1 MITNDKI
8 SIELSNPFAES
19 GVVTCSI
26 EDIRKI
32 DTTIEFKS
40 DNGIIVALP
49 DGDSSLLTG
58 LNEDDIS
65 IYNLGDSISV
75 YADTDGNICK
85 ANDKYEIYK
94 SVLSKANK
102 GCVFSG
108 KVIDSTK
115 QGLLVDVDG
124 LQAFMPKGQIGL
136 DVNENFQSYIG
147 RCIDVKLISVKLK
160 EKEGNRFLPVVSHK
174 ALIDENNAESSQEQ
188 LKALRVGDT
197 VSGIVKKIENYGVF
211 VSIFPSVDGLIHI
224 TDLSWKRVSNPAD
237 IVTIG
242 EHIDVVVLEKKQMKD
257 GKFRISLGLKQLSQ
271 KPWDSFDKNSKE
283 GDLAT
288 GTICNI
294 TDYGVFIMLPC
305 GVQGLVH
312 KTELSWDAEITTKSF
327 QKGDSITS
335 KIINIDW
342 EKEKLLLS
350 IKQTQQDPWM
360 NMIDKYAVGDIVDTS
375 VINIKNFGLFVKVD
389 QGIEGLIH
397 VSELSWTDKIQKPQL
412 IYNVGDRIRA
422 IIINIDKDKRI
433 FELSHKRLQMDPL
446 GNHQIGEH
454 VTAIVVDTVK
464 KGIHL
469 KLKNDDSP
477 AFIPA
482 HSISSG
488 ESFATGTILNCV
500 IKEINNDKR
509 KIIVAIL

>member
-1 MITNDKI
+1 MTTNDKI

-32 DTTIEFKS
+32 DTTVEFKS

-75 YADTDGNICK
+75 YADTEGNICK

-174 ALIDENNAESSQEQ
+174 ALVDEKNVELSQEKLDE
-188 LKALRVGDT
+188 LKVGDT

-283 GDLAT
+283 GDLVT

-312 KTELSWDAEITTKSF
+312 KTELSWDAETTTKSF
-327 QKGDSITS
+327 QKGNSITS

-350 IKQTQQDPWM
+350 IKQTQKDPWM

-469 KLKNDDSP
+469 KLENDDSP

-482 HSISSG
+482 HNISGG
-488 ESFATGTILNCV
+488 ESFAAGTILNCV

>member
-1 MITNDKI
+1 MSTTIDINQANPFK
-8 SIELSNPFAES
+8 ELSN
-19 GVVTCSI
+19 VVNTI
-26 EDIRKI
+26 NDIVRY
-32 DTTIEFKS
+32 TTRVEHVA
-40 DNGIIVALP
+40 DNGIIISLP
-49 DGDSSLLTG
+49 
-58 LNEDDIS
+58 N
-65 IYNLGDSISV
+65 
-75 YADTDGNICK
+75 
-85 ANDKYEIYK
+85 ND
-94 SVLSKANK
+94 SVLLEYSSIKAHATFHVNDEITVYRDSQNNIFYDNERYQLIQNIIINAK
-102 GCVFSG
+102 NNCVFNAEIIEATP
-108 KVIDSTK
+108 K
-115 QGLLVDVDG
+115 GLIVTIDG
-124 LQAFMPKGQIGL
+124 LQCFMPKGQIGDNL
-136 DVNENFQSYIG
+136 DTCIG
-147 RCIDVKLISVKLK
+147 NLVQVKLINIKLK

-174 ALIDENNAESSQEQ
+174 ALIDEKNVGLSQEKLDE
-188 LKALRVGDT
+188 LKVGDM
-197 VSGIVKKIENYGVF
+197 VSGVVKRIETYGVF
-211 VSIFPSVDGLIHI
+211 VSIFPSIDGLIHI
-224 TDLSWKRVSNPAD
+224 TDLSWNRVSNPAD

-242 EHIDVVVLEKKQMKD
+242 DHIDVVVLEKKQMKD

-283 GDLAT
+283 GDLVT

-375 VINIKNFGLFVKVD
+375 VINIKNFRLFVKVE
-389 QGIEGLIH
+389 QGMEGLIH

-433 FELSHKRLQMDPL
+433 LELSHKRLQMDPL

-469 KLKNDDSP
+469 KLENDDSP

-482 HSISSG
+482 HSISGG
-488 ESFATGTILNCV
+488 ESFAAGTILNCV

>member
-1 MITNDKI
+1 MINKL
-8 SIELSNPFAES
+8 SIEQANPFTELDF
-19 GVVTCSI
+19 VTSST
-26 EDIRKI
+26 ENIRKI
-32 DTTIEFKS
+32 NTIVEFKS
-40 DNGIIVALP
+40 DKGVIVALP

-58 LNEDDIS
+58 LNTDDIS
-65 IYNLGDSISV
+65 IYRSGDSISV
-75 YADTDGNICK
+75 YTDAEGRTCK

-94 SVLSKANK
+94 SVLSKAKK

-108 KVIDSTK
+108 KVIDATR
-115 QGLLVDVDG
+115 QGLLVDING
-124 LQAFMPKGQIGL
+124 LQAFMPEGQIGL
-136 DVNENFQSYIG
+136 DVNDNLESCIG
-147 RCIDVKLISVKLK
+147 RCFEVKLISVKLK

-174 ALIDENNAESSQEQ
+174 ALVDEKNVELSQEKLDE
-188 LKALRVGDT
+188 LKVGDT

-283 GDLAT
+283 GDLVT

-350 IKQTQQDPWM
+350 IKQTQQDPWI
-360 NMIDKYAVGDIVDTS
+360 NMIDKYAVGDIIDTS

-389 QGIEGLIH
+389 QGMEGLIH

-433 FELSHKRLQMDPL
+433 LELSHKRLQMDPL

-469 KLKNDDSP
+469 KLENDDSP

-482 HSISSG
+482 HSISGG
-488 ESFATGTILNCV
+488 ESFAAGTILNCV

>member
-1 MITNDKI
+1 MINKL
-8 SIELSNPFAES
+8 SIEQANPFTELDF
-19 GVVTCSI
+19 VTSST
-26 EDIRKI
+26 ENIRKI
-32 DTTIEFKS
+32 NTIVEFKS
-40 DNGIIVALP
+40 DKGVIVALP

-58 LNEDDIS
+58 LNADDIS
-65 IYNLGDSISV
+65 IYRSGDSISV
-75 YADTDGNICK
+75 YADAEGRTCK

-94 SVLSKANK
+94 SVLSKAKK
-102 GCVFSG
+102 GSVFIG
-108 KVIDSTK
+108 KVIDATK

-124 LQAFMPKGQIGL
+124 LQAFMPEGQIGL
-136 DVNENFQSYIG
+136 EVNDNLQSYVG
-147 RCIDVKLISVKLK
+147 RCFEVKLISVKLK

-174 ALIDENNAESSQEQ
+174 ALIDEKNVELSQEKLDE
-188 LKALRVGDT
+188 LKVGDT

-224 TDLSWKRVSNPAD
+224 TDLSWKRVSNPVD
-237 IVTIG
+237 IVTVG
-242 EHIDVVVLEKKQMKD
+242 EHVDVVVLEKKQMKD
-257 GKFRISLGLKQLSQ
+257 SRFRISLGLKQLSQ
-271 KPWDSFDKNSKE
+271 KPWNSFDKNSRE
-283 GDLAT
+283 GDLVT

-294 TDYGVFIMLPC
+294 TDYGIFIMLPC

-312 KTELSWDAEITTKSF
+312 KSELSWNAEITTKSF
-327 QKGDSITS
+327 QKGDTITS

-342 EKEKLLLS
+342 EKEKILLS

-360 NMIDKYAVGDIVDTS
+360 NMIDKYAVGDIIDAA
-375 VINIKNFGLFVKVD
+375 VINIKKFGLFVKVD

-446 GNHQIGEH
+446 KNHQIGEH
-454 VTAIVVDTVK
+454 VTAIVVDTIK

-469 KLKNDDSP
+469 KLENDDSP
-477 AFIPA
+477 AFIPV
-482 HSISSG
+482 HSISGG

-500 IKEINNDKR
+500 IKEIDNDKR

>member
-1 MITNDKI
+1 MINKL
-8 SIELSNPFAES
+8 SIEQANPFTELDF
-19 GVVTCSI
+19 VTSST
-26 EDIRKI
+26 ENIRKI
-32 DTTIEFKS
+32 NTIVEFKS
-40 DNGIIVALP
+40 DKGVIVALP

-58 LNEDDIS
+58 LNADDIS
-65 IYNLGDSISV
+65 IYRSGDSISV
-75 YADTDGNICK
+75 YADAEGRTCK

-94 SVLSKANK
+94 SVLSKAKK
-102 GCVFSG
+102 GSVFIG
-108 KVIDSTK
+108 KVIDATK

-124 LQAFMPKGQIGL
+124 LQAFMPEGQIGL
-136 DVNENFQSYIG
+136 EVNDNLQSYIG
-147 RCIDVKLISVKLK
+147 RCFEVKLISVKLK

-174 ALIDENNAESSQEQ
+174 ALIDEKNVELSQEKLDE
-188 LKALRVGDT
+188 LKVGDT

-242 EHIDVVVLEKKQMKD
+242 EHVDVVVLEKKQMKD
-257 GKFRISLGLKQLSQ
+257 GRFRISLGLKQLSQ
-271 KPWDSFDKNSKE
+271 KPWNSFDKNSRE
-283 GDLAT
+283 GDLVT
-288 GTICNI
+288 GMICNI
-294 TDYGVFIMLPC
+294 TDYGLFIMLHC

-312 KTELSWDAEITTKSF
+312 KSELSWNAEITTKSF
-327 QKGDSITS
+327 QKGDTITS

-360 NMIDKYAVGDIVDTS
+360 NMIDKYAVGDIIDAA
-375 VINIKNFGLFVKVD
+375 VINIKKNGLFVKVD

-446 GNHQIGEH
+446 KNHQVGEH
-454 VTAIVVDTVK
+454 VKAIVVDTIK

-469 KLKNDDSP
+469 KLENDDSP
-477 AFIPA
+477 AFIPV
-482 HSISSG
+482 HSISGG

-500 IKEINNDKR
+500 IKEIDNDKR

>member
-1 MITNDKI
+1 MTTNDKI

-32 DTTIEFKS
+32 DTTVEFKS

-75 YADTDGNICK
+75 YADTEGNICK

-174 ALIDENNAESSQEQ
+174 ALVDEKNVELSQEKLDE
-188 LKALRVGDT
+188 LKVGDT

-271 KPWDSFDKNSKE
+271 KPWDSFDKKSKE
-283 GDLAT
+283 GDLVT

-312 KTELSWDAEITTKSF
+312 KTELSWDAETTTKSF
-327 QKGDSITS
+327 QKGNSITS

-350 IKQTQQDPWM
+350 IKQTQKDPWM

-469 KLKNDDSP
+469 KLENDDSP

-482 HSISSG
+482 HNISGG
-488 ESFATGTILNCV
+488 ESFAAGTILNCV

>member
-1 MITNDKI
+1 MTTNDKI

-32 DTTIEFKS
+32 DTTVEFKS

-65 IYNLGDSISV
+65 IYYLGDSISV
-75 YADTDGNICK
+75 YADTEGNICK

-174 ALIDENNAESSQEQ
+174 ALVDEKNVELSQEKLDE
-188 LKALRVGDT
+188 LKVGDT

-283 GDLAT
+283 GDLVT

-312 KTELSWDAEITTKSF
+312 KTELSWDAETTTKSF
-327 QKGDSITS
+327 QKGNSITS

-469 KLKNDDSP
+469 KLENDDSP

-482 HSISSG
+482 HNISGG
-488 ESFATGTILNCV
+488 ESFAAGTILNCV

>member
-1 MITNDKI
+1 MTTNDKI

-32 DTTIEFKS
+32 DTTVEFKS

-75 YADTDGNICK
+75 YADTEGNICK

-108 KVIDSTK
+108 KIIDSTK
-115 QGLLVDVDG
+115 QGLLVVVDG

-174 ALIDENNAESSQEQ
+174 ALVDEKNVELFQEKLDE
-188 LKALRVGDT
+188 LKVGDT

-271 KPWDSFDKNSKE
+271 KPWDSFDKNSEE
-283 GDLAT
+283 GDLVT

-312 KTELSWDAEITTKSF
+312 KTELSWDAETTTKSF

-335 KIINIDW
+335 KIISIDW

-375 VINIKNFGLFVKVD
+375 VINIK
-389 QGIEGLIH
+389 I
-397 VSELSWTDKIQKPQL
+397 
-412 IYNVGDRIRA
+412 
-422 IIINIDKDKRI
+422 
-433 FELSHKRLQMDPL
+433 SHRW
-446 GNHQIGEH
+446 
-454 VTAIVVDTVK
+454 
-464 KGIHL
+464 
-469 KLKNDDSP
+469 
-477 AFIPA
+477 
-482 HSISSG
+482 
-488 ESFATGTILNCV
+488 
-500 IKEINNDKR
+500 
-509 KIIVAIL
+509 

>member
-1 MITNDKI
+1 MTTNDKI

-32 DTTIEFKS
+32 DTTVEFKS

-75 YADTDGNICK
+75 YADTEGNICK

-174 ALIDENNAESSQEQ
+174 ALVDEKNIELSQEKLDE
-188 LKALRVGDT
+188 LKVGDT

-271 KPWDSFDKNSKE
+271 KPWDSFDKKSKA
-283 GDLAT
+283 GDLVT

-312 KTELSWDAEITTKSF
+312 KTELSWDAETTSKSF
-327 QKGDSITS
+327 QKGNSITS

-469 KLKNDDSP
+469 KLENDDSP

-482 HSISSG
+482 HNISGG
-488 ESFATGTILNCV
+488 ESFAAGTILNCV

>member
-1 MITNDKI
+1 MKTNDKI

-32 DTTIEFKS
+32 DTTVEFKS

-75 YADTDGNICK
+75 YADTEGNICK

-197 VSGIVKKIENYGVF
+197 VSGTVKKIENYGVF
-211 VSIFPSVDGLIHI
+211 VSLYPSVDGLIHI
-224 TDLSWKRVSNPAD
+224 TDLSWKKVSTPSD

-242 EHIDVVVLEKKQMKD
+242 DHINVIVLGKKQMKD
-257 GKFRISLGLKQLSQ
+257 GKVRISLGLKQLSQ
-271 KPWDSFDKNSKE
+271 KQWGSFDKNSKE
-283 GDLAT
+283 GDIVS

-294 TDYGVFIMLPC
+294 TDYGIFIMLPC

-312 KTELSWDAEITTKSF
+312 KTELSWDTEITTKSF
-327 QKGDSITS
+327 QKGDTIIS

-350 IKQTQQDPWM
+350 IKQTQQDPWE
-360 NMIDKYAVGDIVDTS
+360 NKLEKYAVGDIIDTA
-375 VINIKNFGLFVKVD
+375 VINIKNFGLYVKVD

-412 IYNVGDRIRA
+412 IYNVGDKIKA

-446 GNHQIGEH
+446 RNHQIGEH

-469 KLKNDDSP
+469 KLETDDSP

-482 HSISSG
+482 HSILGG
-488 ESFATGTILNCV
+488 ESFSAGTIINCV